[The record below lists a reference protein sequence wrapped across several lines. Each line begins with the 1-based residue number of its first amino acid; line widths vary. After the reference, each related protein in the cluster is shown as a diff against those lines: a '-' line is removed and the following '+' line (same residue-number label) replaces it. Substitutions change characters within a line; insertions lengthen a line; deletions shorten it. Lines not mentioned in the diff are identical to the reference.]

1 MKTLILPVAGRSSR
15 FAGTRPKWMLTM
27 PDGRLMIEQSVE
39 GLSLASFD
47 RVIVV
52 ALAEHVEKYTS
63 LARMTS
69 LLKQGICEHVEI
81 LLLDEAT
88 ASQVE
93 TIAVAL
99 EKAHVMGDFFV
110 KDCDNSFQVDYPGGN
125 VVAVVDLHS
134 AAKVNAANKSYVQT
148 DPLGLVKNIVEK
160 HVISNFFCC
169 GGYGF
174 ASVETFLAHWSRL
187 KTHENLY
194 LSHVIFSM
202 IMEGVEFQTVTAQAY
217 CDWGTLDDF
226 RSYCDQR
233 LVVFCDIDGVL
244 FKNSSKFA
252 RDGWTY
258 SPLQKNIDALV
269 KIQGTGD
276 LYLVVT
282 TSRPE
287 ALKVELDRELT
298 AAGLKVDQ
306 FVMGLPH
313 GARYLVNDFSA
324 TNPFPSAVAINLER
338 DSTTLEAYLMRRQ

>member
-1 MKTLILPVAGRSSR
+1 
-15 FAGTRPKWMLTM
+15 
-27 PDGRLMIEQSVE
+27 
-39 GLSLASFD
+39 
-47 RVIVV
+47 
-52 ALAEHVEKYTS
+52 
-63 LARMTS
+63 
-69 LLKQGICEHVEI
+69 
-81 LLLDEAT
+81 
-88 ASQVE
+88 
-93 TIAVAL
+93 
-99 EKAHVMGDFFV
+99 
-110 KDCDNSFQVDYPGGN
+110 
-125 VVAVVDLHS
+125 
-134 AAKVNAANKSYVQT
+134 
-148 DPLGLVKNIVEK
+148 
-160 HVISNFFCC
+160 
-169 GGYGF
+169 
-174 ASVETFLAHWSRL
+174 
-187 KTHENLY
+187 
-194 LSHVIFSM
+194 
-202 IMEGVEFQTVTAQAY
+202 
-217 CDWGTLDDF
+217 
-226 RSYCDQR
+226 
-233 LVVFCDIDGVL
+233 VVFCDIDGVL

>member
-1 MKTLILPVAGRSSR
+1 MKTLLLPVAGRSSR
-15 FAGTRPKWMLTM
+15 FAGTRPKWLLTM

-52 ALAEHVEKYTS
+52 ALTEHVEKYSS
-63 LARMTS
+63 LTRMTG
-69 LLKQGICEHVEI
+69 LLKKSICEHVEI

-99 EKAHVMGDFFV
+99 EKAHVVGDFFV
-110 KDCDNSFQVDYPGGN
+110 KDCDNTFQVDYSGGN
-125 VVAVVDLHS
+125 GVAVVDLHS
-134 AAKVNAANKSYVQT
+134 VAKVNAANKSYVQT

-174 ASVETFLAHWSRL
+174 ASVETFLAHWNRL

-202 IMEGVEFQTVTAQAY
+202 IMEGVEFQTFNASAY

-226 RSYCDQR
+226 RAYCDQR

-244 FKNSSKFA
+244 FQNSSKFSSE
-252 RDGWTY
+252 GWTY
-258 SPLQKNIDALV
+258 SPLQKNIETLI
-269 KIQGTGD
+269 KIQSEGN

-287 ALKVELDRELT
+287 ALKNELDRELKSH
-298 AAGLKVDQ
+298 GLQVDQ

-313 GARYLVNDFSA
+313 GSRYLINDFSA

-338 DSTTLEAYLMRRQ
+338 DSMTLESYLKRRY